1 MAYRI
6 GASSIFRC
14 RGRMTSESDA
24 GNGDSVERS
33 RVPISV
39 VILTY
44 NEECNVAYALD
55 SVGWSDNVVVIDSY
69 STDRTEEICH
79 RYPNV
84 TFVQHP
90 FKDLASQRQFAL
102 DSGLIEYPWV
112 LALDADEYVTPELRD
127 ELAHIAVSYTVGAP
141 VAYDIALRIIMWGK
155 WLKYSSEYPMYWRR
169 FFRPEHCRYVQRGH
183 ADTLEIAGTVSQ
195 IRHDLIHHD
204 RKGLTDW
211 LAKHNRYASQEA
223 EYALTTLCE
232 TPYTALLSSDR
243 LARRRALK
251 RVFRSL
257 PCNSLIRFI
266 YLYICRGGFLDG
278 IAGYEFCKLRAH
290 QHFIVHLKIKES
302 RIRTTDD
309 AGQNAPSGVR
319 GHG

>member
-1 MAYRI
+1 
-6 GASSIFRC
+6 
-14 RGRMTSESDA
+14 MTSESHA
-24 GNGDSVERS
+24 GTGCSVERS

-55 SVGWSDNVVVIDSY
+55 SVRWSDNVVVIDSY
-69 STDRTEEICH
+69 STDRTEEICR

-84 TFVQHP
+84 TFVQHL

-102 DSGLIEYPWV
+102 DSGLIKHPWA

-127 ELAHIAVSYTVGAP
+127 ELANIAVSYTAGAP

-155 WLKYSSEYPMYWRR
+155 WLRHSSEYPIYWRR
-169 FFRPEHCRYVQRGH
+169 FFRPEHCRYIQRGH
-183 ADTLEIAGTVSQ
+183 ADTLDVDGPIGRT
-195 IRHDLIHHD
+195 RHDLIHHD

-211 LAKHNRYASQEA
+211 LAKHNRYTSQEA

-232 TPYTALLSSDR
+232 TQYTALLSPDR

-251 RVFRSL
+251 RAFRSL

-266 YLYICRGGFLDG
+266 YLYVCRGGFLDG
-278 IAGYEFCKLRAH
+278 IAGYEFCRLRAY

-302 RIRTTDD
+302 RIRTTHD
-309 AGQNAPSGVR
+309 AEEKVPSGVR
-319 GHG
+319 DHG